1 MAITACNEVWTST
14 PPRHPTQTLSTFI
27 SSTTLT
33 AASSAPLRAGVGPLP
48 APQMRL
54 IPPWGEQKTEPGSSW
69 QRLSHEGIDVRLENL
84 FFSLGLAIARVQ
96 AKGEMQRVR
105 KRLFESGNKRDAV
118 GMNLL
123 AWFY

>member
-1 MAITACNEVWTST
+1 
-14 PPRHPTQTLSTFI
+14 
-27 SSTTLT
+27 
-33 AASSAPLRAGVGPLP
+33 
-48 APQMRL
+48 MRL

-105 KRLFESGNKRDAV
+105 KHLFESGNKRDAV